1 MVRERVLE
9 GKHSMVPWIFCVDG
23 RAKRGCDHK
32 IRSLAG
38 SSGFRSSEACSVD
51 SATGLPVGIYN
62 YHRIC
67 LSAPSN
73 QHEVPHPNAN

>member
-23 RAKRGCDHK
+23 SAKRGCDHK